1 MSGQEAPAMDS
12 NTSLAKCIVH
22 TDASKY
28 LYRAAPHQGAG
39 TMEYAALLDA
49 EGLDSNLIFLHRG
62 VIHPQSGIGA
72 HFHNR
77 CEEMFVIL
85 DGEAQFTIDGRTA
98 LLKGP
103 AGAPCRLGHSHG
115 IFNHTDKPVQ
125 WLNINVGLTKT
136 YDAFD
141 LGDSR
146 ADAPIDP
153 RPTFMSM
160 RLDSTLLK
168 PVQDFN
174 GGSGTVQY
182 RRVFEPSVFNTV
194 WSYIDHVLLPPGT
207 VAGANHQQA
216 DMSEVHYVLAGSGVV
231 ILAGDAAETSIHKW
245 DAVPL
250 RLGQGGFVK
259 NTGDET
265 LELMVI
271 GVARS
276 HDAKEAYITQ

>member
-1 MSGQEAPAMDS
+1 MDY
-12 NTSLAKCIVH
+12 N
-22 TDASKY
+22 
-28 LYRAAPHQGAG
+28 
-39 TMEYAALLDA
+39 ALLGVDA
-49 EGLDSNLIFLHRG
+49 LDSNLIFLHRG
-62 VIHPQSGIGA
+62 VIHPKSGIGA

-103 AGAPCRLGHSHG
+103 AGAPTRLGHSHA
-115 IFNHTDKPVQ
+115 IFNATDKPVQ

-146 ADAPIDP
+146 LDVPIDP

-160 RLDSTLLK
+160 HLDPTLLK
-168 PVQDFN
+168 PVQNFQ

-182 RRVFEPSVFNTV
+182 RRVLDPSVFKTS
-194 WSYIDHVLLPPGT
+194 WSYIDHLVLPLGT
-207 VAGANHQQA
+207 VAGANQQQA
-216 DMSEVHYVLAGSGVV
+216 DMSEVYYVLAGSGTVAPTG
-231 ILAGDAAETSIHKW
+231 AGGMTADATAISIRIG
-245 DAVPL
+245 DVVPL
-250 RLGQGGFVK
+250 RLGQNASIK
-259 NTGDET
+259 NTGDEP
-265 LELMVI
+265 LEFMII

-276 HDAKEAYITQ
+276 LAAKEAYIAQ